1 MDRNEKLQFQQSIEN
16 YFEDK
21 KVYDLLEK
29 LFKELIVNKPKEPID
44 YLIKRIKKPDTKR
57 IFITGSAGTDRKELA
72 LSISNHFNFHCISLG
87 DLIQKEISK
96 KIDISRKIE
105 NKAHHFRLIDDE
117 IIIDLLRKEIVK
129 LEKENNSYV
138 VEGFPRNRVK
148 LKIIWLIYFNNFFFL
163 KILFYFFKFNNSI
176 D

>member
-1 MDRNEKLQFQQSIEN
+1 MDRNEKLQYQQSIEN

-29 LFKELIVNKPKEPID
+29 YFKDLIVNKPKDPLD
-44 YLIKRIKKPDTKR
+44 YLIKRVKMPDSKR

-87 DLIQKEISK
+87 DLIQKEVSK
-96 KIDISRKIE
+96 KVDVSRKIDD
-105 NKAHHFRLIDDE
+105 KATHYRLIDDDVVIE
-117 IIIDLLRKEIVK
+117 LIKKEIMK
-129 LEKENNSYV
+129 LEKENSSYV

-148 LKIIWLIYFNNFFFL
+148 NQIKFI
-163 KILFYFFKFNNSI
+163 ILFKNF
-176 D
+176 

>member
-1 MDRNEKLQFQQSIEN
+1 MDRTEKLQYQQSIEN

-29 LFKELIVNKPKEPID
+29 YFKDLIVNKPKDPLD
-44 YLIKRIKKPDTKR
+44 YLIKRVKTVDSKR

-96 KIDISRKIE
+96 KIEVSRKIE
-105 NKAHHFRLIDDE
+105 NKALHYRLIDDE
-117 IIIDLLRKEIVK
+117 CVIDLLKKEIMK

-138 VEGFPRNRVK
+138 VEGFPRNRVIC
-148 LKIIWLIYFNNFFFL
+148 L
-163 KILFYFFKFNNSI
+163 
-176 D
+176 

>member
-87 DLIQKEISK
+87 DLIHKEISK

-117 IIIDLLRKEIVK
+117 IIIDLLRKEIMK

-138 VEGFPRNRVK
+138 VEGFPRNRV
-148 LKIIWLIYFNNFFFL
+148 IMINFFY
-163 KILFYFFKFNNSI
+163 KLFKNFFDS
-176 D
+176 